1 MRVMKLVLATAN
13 PHKVE
18 EIKKYFEGLQGVI
31 LSAAKNPEGSELKEN
46 GSTLR
51 DNALQ
56 KAREAAKQTGCWALA
71 DDTGLFVEAL
81 GGRPGVFSARYAG
94 AEADAKKNV
103 TKLLQEMKGASDPNR
118 GAHFSSV
125 LALVH
130 PDGREVV
137 VEGRLEG
144 AIAQAP
150 GGDQGFGYDP
160 IFWLED
166 RRCTLAEISLEEKN
180 KISHR
185 GLALFKMKGMVEG
198 IIRF

>member
-1 MRVMKLVLATAN
+1 MKLILATAN
-13 PHKVE
+13 RHKVE
-18 EIKKYFEGLQGVI
+18 EIKKYFEDLRGVI
-31 LSAAKNPEGSELKEN
+31 LSAVKNPEGSALKED

-51 DNALQ
+51 ENALQ
-56 KAREAAKQTGCWALA
+56 KAREVAKQSGCWALG
-71 DDTGLFVEAL
+71 DDTGLFVDAL

-94 AEADAKKNV
+94 AEGDAKKNIA
-103 TKLLQEMKGASDPNR
+103 KLLQEMEGISEPDR

-144 AIAQAP
+144 AINQAP
-150 GGDQGFGYDP
+150 KGDKGFGYDP
-160 IFWLED
+160 IFWLKD

-198 IIRF
+198 IIKNEN